1 MSMNY
6 VGSISILDRG
16 DGPAQAIIDKNKRS
30 VAQRLADETK
40 DELEKVMHRVEDIY
54 VSYEQST
61 QDMFLTHGAN
71 VEYIEDIKELEEILT
86 DELKKKK
93 YEQKVTVFIV
103 GFENMS
109 NQRLRLIQQVNE
121 FFMDATKPAE
131 DEPLFS
137 PSPDINI
144 EEIGHSIEE
153 TLDSAD
159 RLTDRLGE
167 LNSQMVDWLTNF
179 AINKASTKGK
189 KKMEKALDKAKDDL
203 SGLSEKLLKLQS
215 EMEVKEEKVQQ
226 LLKQL
231 EIKTSDTQKYRTA
244 AEAAKKSIQEF
255 EETTLRNKEA
265 MQKKDKEIR
274 ELNSKLSM
282 LELEV
287 GQSDYVSKMSSER
300 NQEKNGE
307 LKPEDL
313 KKKLAELQDLVDNSK
328 ASFFE
333 AQRDWQKLHDQQVTA
348 LSNAHKEEMA
358 ELKAGFEEELKKYKD
373 EITEA
378 ESRVYEA
385 EKAAILAASQADKLR
400 QNLVELQ
407 LRGTSAESKVV
418 TEPDSQED
426 DASQQ
431 GPSTTKTVRESRP
444 STKSSKQSAV
454 PPPKQKSP
462 VKPPTTINKSPGK
475 VKETAESSI
484 QDEGGDHSSAH
495 VETRQS
501 KRNKSSL
508 DPVPETDANVQFDN
522 KFELADESSWGSV
535 PKDQILGRFAQYRQL
550 SQQRISELE
559 EQLTLTLA
567 KTQRKVN
574 TLKSQ
579 FQEHKSKWE
588 AERNVLIEQVEQA
601 QKLQTEAEKEADDA
615 MTQLEEFINEQ
626 EKLEEEEE
634 GKRTVIT
641 RKISQPLPKVV
652 TPPPKQVSPPPQVVT
667 EGTEQELSNLMQQTD
682 DAKSQRQKSGSSSHI
697 SSADLEGDIAPWLL
711 SRGKSR
717 KTRLESAA
725 SSQSEEEVEEYKRR
739 SSLSKSSFHSKSE
752 KIVSELSKLTD
763 PNESD
768 EDRALESDSE
778 PFSRRMTQSRK
789 SLKSRRTSQGESR
802 MRSSRGSLQLEG
814 AESEIS
820 QFQDDGKI
828 SGGGKSQL
836 SNRDKSQMSARD
848 KSQLS
853 ARDPSQLS
861 TRDKSRVSERGKS
874 KMSSRDKSLLSE
886 AEGGVPSQQD
896 TSSQDEAEHDPI
908 SKAPSRRSSHSNIN
922 LKESR
927 QSTKHSLRKSHL
939 SDKSRVSDKQSRQ
952 STHFSFRPNVD
963 DGSEEDGEIEEEI
976 NQDSRVT
983 RNHSKVTSRKTT
995 MSARSEEEMMGLVG
1009 DEDYEDDFEENE
1021 DQGRRGPGFE
1031 FEDKMASRARSL
1043 PIGQHLLEDVDL
1055 SRNVDSAPD
1064 KMRRRGSVR
1073 EGRRNSEAEARITS
1087 GAMSAPPAVEPEE
1100 SPQPKKEEIRK
1111 LSGVRSPLGS
1121 PRPQDSG
1128 THPHKTHSHHKYAL
1142 PIQEIS
1148 EASSHE
1154 SGRSRHGSV
1163 HTPESGHKDAWLTP
1177 RVTPAQGRVILS
1189 TTPREGVMRDLPPSQ
1204 ESAVDN
1210 VKTMLEEENLSSM
1223 QQRTLESVRSALQ
1236 KISDDPVLT
1245 DVQLERTLTIISL
1258 ASQLTEESLQL
1269 GVLPD
1274 TMFEQFADI
1283 NSRAMSDLGISEDDF
1298 RVSETPNPP
1307 MELLRPLTRDSLNTR
1322 DEPSSMMTFLQ
1333 ELSYTSLHPL
1343 PPLHGY
1349 LGSSQSQRLHPHRSG
1364 LSTRGSQKGIRRD
1377 MTFATMATG
1386 GSSIRDTFTAS
1397 SKDSMRFILGGG
1409 KATDSMIARHGRAD
1423 TELDILMMDSEVSS
1437 RRGMCDAQTQTDPEF
1452 GTELTEDEL
1461 RMTSAQSRASLR
1473 YQFKN
1478 RLEESRNAAEE
1489 RRSKSP
1495 VISVPSQRSI
1505 DDQLI
1510 EDDDFPI
1517 PDDIKEEV
1525 EMEDRGTSP
1534 PPDLRRQSTA
1544 MSRKLVD
1551 HPVVGEYLKAYEGV
1565 LSFKENLSRIM
1576 QDREFLQASELL
1588 QELDSVTFD
1597 MNSKVQP
1604 QLESMTKNIY
1614 YTLEEI
1620 MSVLGSMLY
1629 IEREPLVSSLNGM
1642 LVSRDQTRNTLQN
1655 RERSADSGRGQTATR
1670 GSNQSFSTRVPQ
1682 SASSENLAFKE
1693 LQQNYEKLQQQL
1705 NEESRK
1711 HEEQMRHNTVVM
1723 MEMQD
1728 TINELQ
1734 RELTA
1739 LGKAS
1744 SRSRPPSEGV
1754 GQQQTP
1760 ESAIMFTR
1768 LDSERNAKIMKRA
1781 VNDERLDTNKY
1792 KDAVTTMDEYVSLPA
1807 KRLGHLVRKYV
1818 HHSRMKDIEE
1828 NVKKSKSLDENVFE
1842 ILDKM
1847 EALQNKR
1854 AKRWADK
1861 MDDMGSER
1869 MRLANLLM
1877 ETLDSIE
1884 QESGIF
1890 LIKPMYSY
1898 RGSPLDADYTQLLE
1912 EIKERYAGKLTRP
1925 TRPHHRTVS
1934 PSREMSSFAPAPTP
1948 ASNIRGIT
1956 RQLHQ
1961 NLDPPQQPLF
1971 RREIPRPLEGDETGL
1986 MGSSALNYNTAVQR
2000 QTWNMSTSL
2009 VRGDPSDPMNSMNT
2023 PRILELD
2030 INRMLIGQNTIS
2042 TKYGSPGLTDDRLI
2056 NASQNNLRS
2065 YVTVNRPTNTNRPR
2079 SFTGSKDVPTT
2090 TPVSRAV
2097 TNSAGNKRVRLSDSE
2112 MSTRRSMSNTPPL
2125 PPISGQDVTEQGP
2138 FKEPPRSPPGSSLR
2152 GSPTP
2157 QPHVREMISPLK

>member
-131 DEPLFS
+131 EEPLFS

-179 AINKASTKGK
+179 AINKASTKLKEKSKLAEEGK

-407 LRGTSAESKVV
+407 LRGTSAESKVI

-535 PKDQILGRFAQYRQL
+535 PKDQIPGRFAQYRQL

-682 DAKSQRQKSGSSSHI
+682 DAK
-697 SSADLEGDIAPWLL
+697 
-711 SRGKSR
+711 
-717 KTRLESAA
+717 
-725 SSQSEEEVEEYKRR
+725 
-739 SSLSKSSFHSKSE
+739 
-752 KIVSELSKLTD
+752 
-763 PNESD
+763 
-768 EDRALESDSE
+768 
-778 PFSRRMTQSRK
+778 
-789 SLKSRRTSQGESR
+789 
-802 MRSSRGSLQLEG
+802 
-814 AESEIS
+814 
-820 QFQDDGKI
+820 
-828 SGGGKSQL
+828 
-836 SNRDKSQMSARD
+836 
-848 KSQLS
+848 
-853 ARDPSQLS
+853 
-861 TRDKSRVSERGKS
+861 
-874 KMSSRDKSLLSE
+874 
-886 AEGGVPSQQD
+886 
-896 TSSQDEAEHDPI
+896 
-908 SKAPSRRSSHSNIN
+908 
-922 LKESR
+922 
-927 QSTKHSLRKSHL
+927 
-939 SDKSRVSDKQSRQ
+939 
-952 STHFSFRPNVD
+952 
-963 DGSEEDGEIEEEI
+963 
-976 NQDSRVT
+976 
-983 RNHSKVTSRKTT
+983 
-995 MSARSEEEMMGLVG
+995 
-1009 DEDYEDDFEENE
+1009 
-1021 DQGRRGPGFE
+1021 
-1031 FEDKMASRARSL
+1031 
-1043 PIGQHLLEDVDL
+1043 
-1055 SRNVDSAPD
+1055 
-1064 KMRRRGSVR
+1064 
-1073 EGRRNSEAEARITS
+1073 AEARITS

-1111 LSGVRSPLGS
+1111 LDRETSMSANYRITIDDESLPKKTKKVKV
-1121 PRPQDSG
+1121 DSG
-1128 THPHKTHSHHKYAL
+1128 
-1142 PIQEIS
+1142 
-1148 EASSHE
+1148 
-1154 SGRSRHGSV
+1154 
-1163 HTPESGHKDAWLTP
+1163 
-1177 RVTPAQGRVILS
+1177 
-1189 TTPREGVMRDLPPSQ
+1189 
-1204 ESAVDN
+1204 
-1210 VKTMLEEENLSSM
+1210 
-1223 QQRTLESVRSALQ
+1223 
-1236 KISDDPVLT
+1236 
-1245 DVQLERTLTIISL
+1245 
-1258 ASQLTEESLQL
+1258 
-1269 GVLPD
+1269 
-1274 TMFEQFADI
+1274 
-1283 NSRAMSDLGISEDDF
+1283 
-1298 RVSETPNPP
+1298 
-1307 MELLRPLTRDSLNTR
+1307 
-1322 DEPSSMMTFLQ
+1322 
-1333 ELSYTSLHPL
+1333 
-1343 PPLHGY
+1343 
-1349 LGSSQSQRLHPHRSG
+1349 
-1364 LSTRGSQKGIRRD
+1364 
-1377 MTFATMATG
+1377 
-1386 GSSIRDTFTAS
+1386 
-1397 SKDSMRFILGGG
+1397 
-1409 KATDSMIARHGRAD
+1409 
-1423 TELDILMMDSEVSS
+1423 
-1437 RRGMCDAQTQTDPEF
+1437 TQTDPEF

>member
-131 DEPLFS
+131 EEPLFS

-358 ELKAGFEEELKKYKD
+358 ELKAGFEEELKKYK
-373 EITEA
+373 
-378 ESRVYEA
+378 
-385 EKAAILAASQADKLR
+385 
-400 QNLVELQ
+400 
-407 LRGTSAESKVV
+407 GTSAESKVV

-431 GPSTTKTVRESRP
+431 ESRP

-535 PKDQILGRFAQYRQL
+535 PKDQIPGRFAQYRQL

-682 DAKSQRQKSGSSSHI
+682 DAK
-697 SSADLEGDIAPWLL
+697 
-711 SRGKSR
+711 
-717 KTRLESAA
+717 
-725 SSQSEEEVEEYKRR
+725 
-739 SSLSKSSFHSKSE
+739 
-752 KIVSELSKLTD
+752 
-763 PNESD
+763 
-768 EDRALESDSE
+768 
-778 PFSRRMTQSRK
+778 
-789 SLKSRRTSQGESR
+789 
-802 MRSSRGSLQLEG
+802 
-814 AESEIS
+814 
-820 QFQDDGKI
+820 
-828 SGGGKSQL
+828 
-836 SNRDKSQMSARD
+836 
-848 KSQLS
+848 
-853 ARDPSQLS
+853 
-861 TRDKSRVSERGKS
+861 
-874 KMSSRDKSLLSE
+874 
-886 AEGGVPSQQD
+886 
-896 TSSQDEAEHDPI
+896 
-908 SKAPSRRSSHSNIN
+908 
-922 LKESR
+922 
-927 QSTKHSLRKSHL
+927 
-939 SDKSRVSDKQSRQ
+939 
-952 STHFSFRPNVD
+952 
-963 DGSEEDGEIEEEI
+963 
-976 NQDSRVT
+976 
-983 RNHSKVTSRKTT
+983 
-995 MSARSEEEMMGLVG
+995 
-1009 DEDYEDDFEENE
+1009 
-1021 DQGRRGPGFE
+1021 
-1031 FEDKMASRARSL
+1031 
-1043 PIGQHLLEDVDL
+1043 
-1055 SRNVDSAPD
+1055 
-1064 KMRRRGSVR
+1064 
-1073 EGRRNSEAEARITS
+1073 AEARITS

-1128 THPHKTHSHHKYAL
+1128 THPHKTHSQHKYAL

-1409 KATDSMIARHGRAD
+1409 KATDSMIARHGGAD
-1423 TELDILMMDSEVSS
+1423 TELDILMMDSEVSL

-2090 TPVSRAV
+2090 TPVSQAV

>member
-131 DEPLFS
+131 EEPLFS

-358 ELKAGFEEELKKYKD
+358 ELKAGFEEELKKYK
-373 EITEA
+373 
-378 ESRVYEA
+378 
-385 EKAAILAASQADKLR
+385 
-400 QNLVELQ
+400 
-407 LRGTSAESKVV
+407 GTSAESKVV

-535 PKDQILGRFAQYRQL
+535 PKDQIPGRFAQYRQL

-682 DAKSQRQKSGSSSHI
+682 DAK
-697 SSADLEGDIAPWLL
+697 
-711 SRGKSR
+711 
-717 KTRLESAA
+717 
-725 SSQSEEEVEEYKRR
+725 
-739 SSLSKSSFHSKSE
+739 
-752 KIVSELSKLTD
+752 
-763 PNESD
+763 
-768 EDRALESDSE
+768 
-778 PFSRRMTQSRK
+778 
-789 SLKSRRTSQGESR
+789 
-802 MRSSRGSLQLEG
+802 
-814 AESEIS
+814 
-820 QFQDDGKI
+820 
-828 SGGGKSQL
+828 
-836 SNRDKSQMSARD
+836 
-848 KSQLS
+848 
-853 ARDPSQLS
+853 
-861 TRDKSRVSERGKS
+861 
-874 KMSSRDKSLLSE
+874 
-886 AEGGVPSQQD
+886 
-896 TSSQDEAEHDPI
+896 
-908 SKAPSRRSSHSNIN
+908 
-922 LKESR
+922 
-927 QSTKHSLRKSHL
+927 
-939 SDKSRVSDKQSRQ
+939 
-952 STHFSFRPNVD
+952 
-963 DGSEEDGEIEEEI
+963 
-976 NQDSRVT
+976 
-983 RNHSKVTSRKTT
+983 
-995 MSARSEEEMMGLVG
+995 
-1009 DEDYEDDFEENE
+1009 
-1021 DQGRRGPGFE
+1021 
-1031 FEDKMASRARSL
+1031 
-1043 PIGQHLLEDVDL
+1043 
-1055 SRNVDSAPD
+1055 
-1064 KMRRRGSVR
+1064 
-1073 EGRRNSEAEARITS
+1073 AEARITS

-1128 THPHKTHSHHKYAL
+1128 THPHKTHSQHKYAL

-1409 KATDSMIARHGRAD
+1409 KATDSMIARHGGAD
-1423 TELDILMMDSEVSS
+1423 TELDILMMDSEVSL

-2090 TPVSRAV
+2090 TPVSQAV

>member
-131 DEPLFS
+131 EEPLFS

-431 GPSTTKTVRESRP
+431 ESRP

-535 PKDQILGRFAQYRQL
+535 PKDQIPGRFAQYRQL

-682 DAKSQRQKSGSSSHI
+682 DAK
-697 SSADLEGDIAPWLL
+697 
-711 SRGKSR
+711 
-717 KTRLESAA
+717 
-725 SSQSEEEVEEYKRR
+725 
-739 SSLSKSSFHSKSE
+739 
-752 KIVSELSKLTD
+752 
-763 PNESD
+763 
-768 EDRALESDSE
+768 
-778 PFSRRMTQSRK
+778 
-789 SLKSRRTSQGESR
+789 
-802 MRSSRGSLQLEG
+802 
-814 AESEIS
+814 
-820 QFQDDGKI
+820 
-828 SGGGKSQL
+828 
-836 SNRDKSQMSARD
+836 
-848 KSQLS
+848 
-853 ARDPSQLS
+853 
-861 TRDKSRVSERGKS
+861 
-874 KMSSRDKSLLSE
+874 
-886 AEGGVPSQQD
+886 
-896 TSSQDEAEHDPI
+896 
-908 SKAPSRRSSHSNIN
+908 
-922 LKESR
+922 
-927 QSTKHSLRKSHL
+927 
-939 SDKSRVSDKQSRQ
+939 
-952 STHFSFRPNVD
+952 
-963 DGSEEDGEIEEEI
+963 
-976 NQDSRVT
+976 
-983 RNHSKVTSRKTT
+983 
-995 MSARSEEEMMGLVG
+995 
-1009 DEDYEDDFEENE
+1009 
-1021 DQGRRGPGFE
+1021 
-1031 FEDKMASRARSL
+1031 
-1043 PIGQHLLEDVDL
+1043 
-1055 SRNVDSAPD
+1055 
-1064 KMRRRGSVR
+1064 
-1073 EGRRNSEAEARITS
+1073 AEARITS

-1128 THPHKTHSHHKYAL
+1128 THPHKTHSQHKYAL

-1409 KATDSMIARHGRAD
+1409 KATDSMIARHGGAD
-1423 TELDILMMDSEVSS
+1423 TELDILMMDSEVSL

-2090 TPVSRAV
+2090 TPVSQAV

>member
-131 DEPLFS
+131 EEPLFS

-535 PKDQILGRFAQYRQL
+535 PKDQIPGRFAQYRQL

-682 DAKSQRQKSGSSSHI
+682 DAK
-697 SSADLEGDIAPWLL
+697 
-711 SRGKSR
+711 
-717 KTRLESAA
+717 
-725 SSQSEEEVEEYKRR
+725 
-739 SSLSKSSFHSKSE
+739 
-752 KIVSELSKLTD
+752 
-763 PNESD
+763 
-768 EDRALESDSE
+768 
-778 PFSRRMTQSRK
+778 
-789 SLKSRRTSQGESR
+789 
-802 MRSSRGSLQLEG
+802 
-814 AESEIS
+814 
-820 QFQDDGKI
+820 
-828 SGGGKSQL
+828 
-836 SNRDKSQMSARD
+836 
-848 KSQLS
+848 
-853 ARDPSQLS
+853 
-861 TRDKSRVSERGKS
+861 
-874 KMSSRDKSLLSE
+874 
-886 AEGGVPSQQD
+886 
-896 TSSQDEAEHDPI
+896 
-908 SKAPSRRSSHSNIN
+908 
-922 LKESR
+922 
-927 QSTKHSLRKSHL
+927 
-939 SDKSRVSDKQSRQ
+939 
-952 STHFSFRPNVD
+952 
-963 DGSEEDGEIEEEI
+963 
-976 NQDSRVT
+976 
-983 RNHSKVTSRKTT
+983 
-995 MSARSEEEMMGLVG
+995 
-1009 DEDYEDDFEENE
+1009 
-1021 DQGRRGPGFE
+1021 
-1031 FEDKMASRARSL
+1031 
-1043 PIGQHLLEDVDL
+1043 
-1055 SRNVDSAPD
+1055 
-1064 KMRRRGSVR
+1064 
-1073 EGRRNSEAEARITS
+1073 AEARITS

-1128 THPHKTHSHHKYAL
+1128 THPHKTHSQHKYAL

-1409 KATDSMIARHGRAD
+1409 KATDSMIARHGGAD
-1423 TELDILMMDSEVSS
+1423 TELDILMMDSEVSL

-1898 RGSPLDADYTQLLE
+1898 RGR

-2090 TPVSRAV
+2090 TPVSQAV

>member
-131 DEPLFS
+131 EEPLFS

-244 AEAAKKSIQEF
+244 AEAA
-255 EETTLRNKEA
+255 
-265 MQKKDKEIR
+265 
-274 ELNSKLSM
+274 
-282 LELEV
+282 
-287 GQSDYVSKMSSER
+287 
-300 NQEKNGE
+300 
-307 LKPEDL
+307 

-535 PKDQILGRFAQYRQL
+535 PKDQIPGRFAQYRQL

-682 DAKSQRQKSGSSSHI
+682 DAK
-697 SSADLEGDIAPWLL
+697 
-711 SRGKSR
+711 
-717 KTRLESAA
+717 
-725 SSQSEEEVEEYKRR
+725 
-739 SSLSKSSFHSKSE
+739 
-752 KIVSELSKLTD
+752 
-763 PNESD
+763 
-768 EDRALESDSE
+768 
-778 PFSRRMTQSRK
+778 
-789 SLKSRRTSQGESR
+789 
-802 MRSSRGSLQLEG
+802 
-814 AESEIS
+814 
-820 QFQDDGKI
+820 
-828 SGGGKSQL
+828 
-836 SNRDKSQMSARD
+836 
-848 KSQLS
+848 
-853 ARDPSQLS
+853 
-861 TRDKSRVSERGKS
+861 
-874 KMSSRDKSLLSE
+874 
-886 AEGGVPSQQD
+886 
-896 TSSQDEAEHDPI
+896 
-908 SKAPSRRSSHSNIN
+908 
-922 LKESR
+922 
-927 QSTKHSLRKSHL
+927 
-939 SDKSRVSDKQSRQ
+939 
-952 STHFSFRPNVD
+952 
-963 DGSEEDGEIEEEI
+963 
-976 NQDSRVT
+976 
-983 RNHSKVTSRKTT
+983 
-995 MSARSEEEMMGLVG
+995 
-1009 DEDYEDDFEENE
+1009 
-1021 DQGRRGPGFE
+1021 
-1031 FEDKMASRARSL
+1031 
-1043 PIGQHLLEDVDL
+1043 
-1055 SRNVDSAPD
+1055 
-1064 KMRRRGSVR
+1064 
-1073 EGRRNSEAEARITS
+1073 AEARITS

-1128 THPHKTHSHHKYAL
+1128 THPHKTHSQHKYAL

-1409 KATDSMIARHGRAD
+1409 KATDSMIARHGGAD
-1423 TELDILMMDSEVSS
+1423 TELDILMMDSEVSL

-2090 TPVSRAV
+2090 TPVSQAV

>member
-131 DEPLFS
+131 EEPLFS

-307 LKPEDL
+307 L

-535 PKDQILGRFAQYRQL
+535 PKDQIPGRFAQYRQL

-682 DAKSQRQKSGSSSHI
+682 DAK
-697 SSADLEGDIAPWLL
+697 
-711 SRGKSR
+711 
-717 KTRLESAA
+717 
-725 SSQSEEEVEEYKRR
+725 
-739 SSLSKSSFHSKSE
+739 
-752 KIVSELSKLTD
+752 
-763 PNESD
+763 
-768 EDRALESDSE
+768 
-778 PFSRRMTQSRK
+778 
-789 SLKSRRTSQGESR
+789 
-802 MRSSRGSLQLEG
+802 
-814 AESEIS
+814 
-820 QFQDDGKI
+820 
-828 SGGGKSQL
+828 
-836 SNRDKSQMSARD
+836 
-848 KSQLS
+848 
-853 ARDPSQLS
+853 
-861 TRDKSRVSERGKS
+861 
-874 KMSSRDKSLLSE
+874 
-886 AEGGVPSQQD
+886 
-896 TSSQDEAEHDPI
+896 
-908 SKAPSRRSSHSNIN
+908 
-922 LKESR
+922 
-927 QSTKHSLRKSHL
+927 
-939 SDKSRVSDKQSRQ
+939 
-952 STHFSFRPNVD
+952 
-963 DGSEEDGEIEEEI
+963 
-976 NQDSRVT
+976 
-983 RNHSKVTSRKTT
+983 
-995 MSARSEEEMMGLVG
+995 
-1009 DEDYEDDFEENE
+1009 
-1021 DQGRRGPGFE
+1021 
-1031 FEDKMASRARSL
+1031 
-1043 PIGQHLLEDVDL
+1043 
-1055 SRNVDSAPD
+1055 
-1064 KMRRRGSVR
+1064 
-1073 EGRRNSEAEARITS
+1073 AEARITS

-1128 THPHKTHSHHKYAL
+1128 THPHKTHSQHKYAL

-1409 KATDSMIARHGRAD
+1409 KATDSMIARHGGAD
-1423 TELDILMMDSEVSS
+1423 TELDILMMDSEVSL

-2090 TPVSRAV
+2090 TPVSQAV

>member
-40 DELEKVMHRVEDIY
+40 DELEKVMTRVEDIY

-71 VEYIEDIKELEEILT
+71 VEYIEDIKELEQILT

-121 FFMDATKPAE
+121 FFMDATKPPE
-131 DEPLFS
+131 DEPLYA

-159 RLTDRLGE
+159 RLADRLGE
-167 LNSQMVDWLTNF
+167 LNSQMVDWLSNY
-179 AINKASTKGK
+179 AINKASTKTISNLENLGK
-189 KKMEKALDKAKDDL
+189 KKLEKALDKAKDDL
-203 SGLSEKLLKLQS
+203 GGLSDKLLKLQG

-231 EIKTSDTQKYRTA
+231 EIKTSDTQKFRTA
-244 AEAAKKSIQEF
+244 AEAAKKTIQEF
-255 EETTLRNKEA
+255 EESALKNKEL
-265 MQKKDKEIR
+265 MKTKDAQIK
-274 ELNSKLSM
+274 ELNGKLSM

-287 GQSDYVSKMSSER
+287 GQTDYLSKMSSER
-300 NQEKNGE
+300 NNEKNGE
-307 LKPEDL
+307 LKPEDMQ
-313 KKKLAELQDLVDNSK
+313 KKLEELQNLVDNNKS
-328 ASFFE
+328 SFFE
-333 AQRDWQKLHDQQVTA
+333 AQRDWQKLHDQQVA
-348 LSNAHKEEMA
+348 AMSNVHKEEMA
-358 ELKAGFEEELKKYKD
+358 EMKAAFEEEIKKYKE
-373 EITEA
+373 EITQA
-378 ESRVYEA
+378 EHQVYEA
-385 EKAAILAASQADKLR
+385 EKAAILAADQADKLR

-407 LRGTSAESKVV
+407 LRRGTSAESKTI
-418 TEPDSQED
+418 TEAESHDD

-431 GPSTTKTVRESRP
+431 GPSTSKTVRESRP
-444 STKSSKQSAV
+444 STKSSKQSV

-462 VKPPTTINKSPGK
+462 VKPPPTSTTKSPGK

-508 DPVPETDANVQFDN
+508 DPVPENELNVQFDN
-522 KFELADESSWGSV
+522 KFELADDSSWASV
-535 PKDQILGRFAQYRQL
+535 PKDQVPGRFAQYRQL

-588 AERNVLIEQVEQA
+588 AERNILIEQVEQA
-601 QKLQTEAEKEADDA
+601 QKLQNEAEKEADDA

-634 GKRTVIT
+634 GKRTDIT
-641 RKISQPLPKVV
+641 HKISRPIPKVI

-667 EGTEQELSNLMQQTD
+667 EGTDQELSNLMQQTD
-682 DAKSQRQKSGSSSHI
+682 DAK
-697 SSADLEGDIAPWLL
+697 
-711 SRGKSR
+711 
-717 KTRLESAA
+717 
-725 SSQSEEEVEEYKRR
+725 
-739 SSLSKSSFHSKSE
+739 
-752 KIVSELSKLTD
+752 
-763 PNESD
+763 
-768 EDRALESDSE
+768 
-778 PFSRRMTQSRK
+778 
-789 SLKSRRTSQGESR
+789 
-802 MRSSRGSLQLEG
+802 
-814 AESEIS
+814 
-820 QFQDDGKI
+820 
-828 SGGGKSQL
+828 
-836 SNRDKSQMSARD
+836 
-848 KSQLS
+848 
-853 ARDPSQLS
+853 
-861 TRDKSRVSERGKS
+861 
-874 KMSSRDKSLLSE
+874 
-886 AEGGVPSQQD
+886 
-896 TSSQDEAEHDPI
+896 
-908 SKAPSRRSSHSNIN
+908 
-922 LKESR
+922 
-927 QSTKHSLRKSHL
+927 
-939 SDKSRVSDKQSRQ
+939 
-952 STHFSFRPNVD
+952 
-963 DGSEEDGEIEEEI
+963 
-976 NQDSRVT
+976 
-983 RNHSKVTSRKTT
+983 
-995 MSARSEEEMMGLVG
+995 
-1009 DEDYEDDFEENE
+1009 
-1021 DQGRRGPGFE
+1021 
-1031 FEDKMASRARSL
+1031 
-1043 PIGQHLLEDVDL
+1043 
-1055 SRNVDSAPD
+1055 
-1064 KMRRRGSVR
+1064 
-1073 EGRRNSEAEARITS
+1073 AEARITS

-1100 SPQPKKEEIRK
+1100 SPQPRVEEVRK
-1111 LSGVRSPLGS
+1111 L
-1121 PRPQDSG
+1121 D
-1128 THPHKTHSHHKYAL
+1128 
-1142 PIQEIS
+1142 
-1148 EASSHE
+1148 
-1154 SGRSRHGSV
+1154 
-1163 HTPESGHKDAWLTP
+1163 
-1177 RVTPAQGRVILS
+1177 
-1189 TTPREGVMRDLPPSQ
+1189 RETSM
-1204 ESAVDN
+1204 SAN
-1210 VKTMLEEENLSSM
+1210 YRITIEEE
-1223 QQRTLESVRSALQ
+1223 
-1236 KISDDPVLT
+1236 
-1245 DVQLERTLTIISL
+1245 
-1258 ASQLTEESLQL
+1258 
-1269 GVLPD
+1269 
-1274 TMFEQFADI
+1274 
-1283 NSRAMSDLGISEDDF
+1283 
-1298 RVSETPNPP
+1298 
-1307 MELLRPLTRDSLNTR
+1307 
-1322 DEPSSMMTFLQ
+1322 
-1333 ELSYTSLHPL
+1333 
-1343 PPLHGY
+1343 
-1349 LGSSQSQRLHPHRSG
+1349 
-1364 LSTRGSQKGIRRD
+1364 
-1377 MTFATMATG
+1377 
-1386 GSSIRDTFTAS
+1386 
-1397 SKDSMRFILGGG
+1397 
-1409 KATDSMIARHGRAD
+1409 
-1423 TELDILMMDSEVSS
+1423 
-1437 RRGMCDAQTQTDPEF
+1437 TQTDPEF
-1452 GTELTEDEL
+1452 AAELTEDEL
-1461 RMTSAQSRASLR
+1461 RMNSAQSRASLR
-1473 YQFKN
+1473 HQFKN
-1478 RLEESRNAAEE
+1478 RLEESRHAAEE

-1495 VISVPSQRSI
+1495 VISVPSQRSL

-1517 PDDIKEEV
+1517 PDEIKEEV

-1534 PPDLRRQSTA
+1534 PPDVRRQSTA
-1544 MSRKLVD
+1544 MSRKLGE
-1551 HPVVGEYLKAYEGV
+1551 HPVVGEYLRAYEGV
-1565 LSFKENLSRIM
+1565 VSFKENLSKIM

-1604 QLESMTKNIY
+1604 QLENMTKNIY

-1620 MSVLGSMLY
+1620 MSVLSSMLY
-1629 IEREPLVSSLNGM
+1629 IEREPLVSSLNGI
-1642 LVSRDQTRNTLQN
+1642 LISRDQTRNTLQN
-1655 RERSADSGRGQTATR
+1655 RERSADSGRGLTATR
-1670 GSNQSFSTRVPQ
+1670 GSNQSYSTRIPH
-1682 SASSENLAFKE
+1682 SASSDKEAFKE
-1693 LQQNYEKLQQQL
+1693 LQQNYEKLQHQL

-1739 LGKAS
+1739 LGKAAGQD
-1744 SRSRPPSEGV
+1744 RPSSEGA
-1754 GQQQTP
+1754 GQQAAP

-1818 HHSRMKDIEE
+1818 HHSRMKEIEE

-1854 AKRWADK
+1854 AKRWADR

-1898 RGSPLDADYTQLLE
+1898 RGSPLDPDYTKLLE

-1925 TRPHHRTVS
+1925 TRPHRVVS

-1956 RQLHQ
+1956 RQFHQ
-1961 NLDPPQQPLF
+1961 NLDPPQQLIF
-1971 RREIPRPLEGDETGL
+1971 RKEIPRPLEGDETGL
-1986 MGSSALNYNTAVQR
+1986 MGSSALTYNTAVQR
-2000 QTWNMSTSL
+2000 QTWNMSTSH
-2009 VRGDPSDPMNSMNT
+2009 VKGDPSDPLNSMNT

-2042 TKYGSPGLTDDRLI
+2042 SKYGSPGLTDDRLI

-2079 SFTGSKDVPTT
+2079 SFTGSKEVPTT
-2090 TPVSRAV
+2090 TPVSRAI
-2097 TNSAGNKRVRLSDSE
+2097 TNSAGNKRVRLSESE
-2112 MSTRRSMSNTPPL
+2112 MSTRRSIPSTPPL
-2125 PPISGQDVTEQGP
+2125 PPISGQDATDQGQ
-2138 FKEPPRSPPGSSLR
+2138 FREPPRSPPGSSLR

-2157 QPHVREMISPLK
+2157 QPNVMEVISPLK

>member
-6 VGSISILDRG
+6 IGSISILDRG

-131 DEPLFS
+131 EEPLFS

-179 AINKASTKGK
+179 AINKASTKLKEGK

-244 AEAAKKSIQEF
+244 AEAAKK
-255 EETTLRNKEA
+255 
-265 MQKKDKEIR
+265 
-274 ELNSKLSM
+274 
-282 LELEV
+282 
-287 GQSDYVSKMSSER
+287 
-300 NQEKNGE
+300 
-307 LKPEDL
+307 
-313 KKKLAELQDLVDNSK
+313 KLAELQDLVDNSK

-358 ELKAGFEEELKKYKD
+358 ELKAGFEEELKKYK
-373 EITEA
+373 
-378 ESRVYEA
+378 
-385 EKAAILAASQADKLR
+385 
-400 QNLVELQ
+400 
-407 LRGTSAESKVV
+407 GTSAESKVI

-431 GPSTTKTVRESRP
+431 ESRP

-535 PKDQILGRFAQYRQL
+535 PKDQIPGRFAQYRQL

-682 DAKSQRQKSGSSSHI
+682 DAK
-697 SSADLEGDIAPWLL
+697 
-711 SRGKSR
+711 
-717 KTRLESAA
+717 
-725 SSQSEEEVEEYKRR
+725 
-739 SSLSKSSFHSKSE
+739 
-752 KIVSELSKLTD
+752 
-763 PNESD
+763 
-768 EDRALESDSE
+768 
-778 PFSRRMTQSRK
+778 
-789 SLKSRRTSQGESR
+789 
-802 MRSSRGSLQLEG
+802 
-814 AESEIS
+814 
-820 QFQDDGKI
+820 
-828 SGGGKSQL
+828 
-836 SNRDKSQMSARD
+836 
-848 KSQLS
+848 
-853 ARDPSQLS
+853 
-861 TRDKSRVSERGKS
+861 
-874 KMSSRDKSLLSE
+874 
-886 AEGGVPSQQD
+886 
-896 TSSQDEAEHDPI
+896 
-908 SKAPSRRSSHSNIN
+908 
-922 LKESR
+922 
-927 QSTKHSLRKSHL
+927 
-939 SDKSRVSDKQSRQ
+939 
-952 STHFSFRPNVD
+952 
-963 DGSEEDGEIEEEI
+963 
-976 NQDSRVT
+976 
-983 RNHSKVTSRKTT
+983 
-995 MSARSEEEMMGLVG
+995 
-1009 DEDYEDDFEENE
+1009 
-1021 DQGRRGPGFE
+1021 
-1031 FEDKMASRARSL
+1031 
-1043 PIGQHLLEDVDL
+1043 
-1055 SRNVDSAPD
+1055 
-1064 KMRRRGSVR
+1064 
-1073 EGRRNSEAEARITS
+1073 AEARITS

-1111 LSGVRSPLGS
+1111 
-1121 PRPQDSG
+1121 
-1128 THPHKTHSHHKYAL
+1128 
-1142 PIQEIS
+1142 
-1148 EASSHE
+1148 
-1154 SGRSRHGSV
+1154 
-1163 HTPESGHKDAWLTP
+1163 
-1177 RVTPAQGRVILS
+1177 
-1189 TTPREGVMRDLPPSQ
+1189 
-1204 ESAVDN
+1204 
-1210 VKTMLEEENLSSM
+1210 
-1223 QQRTLESVRSALQ
+1223 
-1236 KISDDPVLT
+1236 
-1245 DVQLERTLTIISL
+1245 
-1258 ASQLTEESLQL
+1258 
-1269 GVLPD
+1269 
-1274 TMFEQFADI
+1274 
-1283 NSRAMSDLGISEDDF
+1283 
-1298 RVSETPNPP
+1298 
-1307 MELLRPLTRDSLNTR
+1307 
-1322 DEPSSMMTFLQ
+1322 
-1333 ELSYTSLHPL
+1333 
-1343 PPLHGY
+1343 
-1349 LGSSQSQRLHPHRSG
+1349 
-1364 LSTRGSQKGIRRD
+1364 
-1377 MTFATMATG
+1377 
-1386 GSSIRDTFTAS
+1386 
-1397 SKDSMRFILGGG
+1397 
-1409 KATDSMIARHGRAD
+1409 
-1423 TELDILMMDSEVSS
+1423 
-1437 RRGMCDAQTQTDPEF
+1437 TQTDPEF

-1898 RGSPLDADYTQLLE
+1898 RGR

>member
-179 AINKASTKGK
+179 AINKASTKTISNLENMGK

-682 DAKSQRQKSGSSSHI
+682 DAK
-697 SSADLEGDIAPWLL
+697 
-711 SRGKSR
+711 
-717 KTRLESAA
+717 
-725 SSQSEEEVEEYKRR
+725 
-739 SSLSKSSFHSKSE
+739 
-752 KIVSELSKLTD
+752 
-763 PNESD
+763 
-768 EDRALESDSE
+768 
-778 PFSRRMTQSRK
+778 
-789 SLKSRRTSQGESR
+789 
-802 MRSSRGSLQLEG
+802 
-814 AESEIS
+814 
-820 QFQDDGKI
+820 
-828 SGGGKSQL
+828 
-836 SNRDKSQMSARD
+836 
-848 KSQLS
+848 
-853 ARDPSQLS
+853 
-861 TRDKSRVSERGKS
+861 
-874 KMSSRDKSLLSE
+874 
-886 AEGGVPSQQD
+886 
-896 TSSQDEAEHDPI
+896 
-908 SKAPSRRSSHSNIN
+908 
-922 LKESR
+922 
-927 QSTKHSLRKSHL
+927 
-939 SDKSRVSDKQSRQ
+939 
-952 STHFSFRPNVD
+952 
-963 DGSEEDGEIEEEI
+963 
-976 NQDSRVT
+976 
-983 RNHSKVTSRKTT
+983 
-995 MSARSEEEMMGLVG
+995 
-1009 DEDYEDDFEENE
+1009 
-1021 DQGRRGPGFE
+1021 
-1031 FEDKMASRARSL
+1031 
-1043 PIGQHLLEDVDL
+1043 
-1055 SRNVDSAPD
+1055 
-1064 KMRRRGSVR
+1064 
-1073 EGRRNSEAEARITS
+1073 AEARITS

>member
-131 DEPLFS
+131 EEPLFS

-535 PKDQILGRFAQYRQL
+535 PKDQIPGRFAQYRQL

-682 DAKSQRQKSGSSSHI
+682 DAK
-697 SSADLEGDIAPWLL
+697 
-711 SRGKSR
+711 
-717 KTRLESAA
+717 
-725 SSQSEEEVEEYKRR
+725 
-739 SSLSKSSFHSKSE
+739 
-752 KIVSELSKLTD
+752 
-763 PNESD
+763 
-768 EDRALESDSE
+768 
-778 PFSRRMTQSRK
+778 
-789 SLKSRRTSQGESR
+789 
-802 MRSSRGSLQLEG
+802 
-814 AESEIS
+814 
-820 QFQDDGKI
+820 
-828 SGGGKSQL
+828 
-836 SNRDKSQMSARD
+836 
-848 KSQLS
+848 
-853 ARDPSQLS
+853 
-861 TRDKSRVSERGKS
+861 
-874 KMSSRDKSLLSE
+874 
-886 AEGGVPSQQD
+886 
-896 TSSQDEAEHDPI
+896 
-908 SKAPSRRSSHSNIN
+908 
-922 LKESR
+922 
-927 QSTKHSLRKSHL
+927 
-939 SDKSRVSDKQSRQ
+939 
-952 STHFSFRPNVD
+952 
-963 DGSEEDGEIEEEI
+963 
-976 NQDSRVT
+976 
-983 RNHSKVTSRKTT
+983 
-995 MSARSEEEMMGLVG
+995 
-1009 DEDYEDDFEENE
+1009 
-1021 DQGRRGPGFE
+1021 
-1031 FEDKMASRARSL
+1031 
-1043 PIGQHLLEDVDL
+1043 
-1055 SRNVDSAPD
+1055 
-1064 KMRRRGSVR
+1064 
-1073 EGRRNSEAEARITS
+1073 AEARITS

-1128 THPHKTHSHHKYAL
+1128 THPHKTHSQHKYAL

-1409 KATDSMIARHGRAD
+1409 KATDSMIARHGGAD
-1423 TELDILMMDSEVSS
+1423 TELDILMMDSEVSL

-2090 TPVSRAV
+2090 TPVSQAV

>member
-131 DEPLFS
+131 EEPLFS

-179 AINKASTKGK
+179 AINKASTKLKEKSKLAEEGK

-407 LRGTSAESKVV
+407 LRGTSAESKVI

-535 PKDQILGRFAQYRQL
+535 PKDQIPGRFAQYRQL

-682 DAKSQRQKSGSSSHI
+682 DAK
-697 SSADLEGDIAPWLL
+697 
-711 SRGKSR
+711 
-717 KTRLESAA
+717 
-725 SSQSEEEVEEYKRR
+725 
-739 SSLSKSSFHSKSE
+739 
-752 KIVSELSKLTD
+752 
-763 PNESD
+763 
-768 EDRALESDSE
+768 
-778 PFSRRMTQSRK
+778 
-789 SLKSRRTSQGESR
+789 
-802 MRSSRGSLQLEG
+802 
-814 AESEIS
+814 
-820 QFQDDGKI
+820 
-828 SGGGKSQL
+828 
-836 SNRDKSQMSARD
+836 
-848 KSQLS
+848 
-853 ARDPSQLS
+853 
-861 TRDKSRVSERGKS
+861 
-874 KMSSRDKSLLSE
+874 
-886 AEGGVPSQQD
+886 
-896 TSSQDEAEHDPI
+896 
-908 SKAPSRRSSHSNIN
+908 
-922 LKESR
+922 
-927 QSTKHSLRKSHL
+927 
-939 SDKSRVSDKQSRQ
+939 
-952 STHFSFRPNVD
+952 
-963 DGSEEDGEIEEEI
+963 
-976 NQDSRVT
+976 
-983 RNHSKVTSRKTT
+983 
-995 MSARSEEEMMGLVG
+995 
-1009 DEDYEDDFEENE
+1009 
-1021 DQGRRGPGFE
+1021 
-1031 FEDKMASRARSL
+1031 
-1043 PIGQHLLEDVDL
+1043 
-1055 SRNVDSAPD
+1055 
-1064 KMRRRGSVR
+1064 
-1073 EGRRNSEAEARITS
+1073 AEARITS

-1111 LSGVRSPLGS
+1111 
-1121 PRPQDSG
+1121 
-1128 THPHKTHSHHKYAL
+1128 
-1142 PIQEIS
+1142 
-1148 EASSHE
+1148 
-1154 SGRSRHGSV
+1154 
-1163 HTPESGHKDAWLTP
+1163 
-1177 RVTPAQGRVILS
+1177 
-1189 TTPREGVMRDLPPSQ
+1189 
-1204 ESAVDN
+1204 
-1210 VKTMLEEENLSSM
+1210 
-1223 QQRTLESVRSALQ
+1223 
-1236 KISDDPVLT
+1236 
-1245 DVQLERTLTIISL
+1245 
-1258 ASQLTEESLQL
+1258 
-1269 GVLPD
+1269 
-1274 TMFEQFADI
+1274 
-1283 NSRAMSDLGISEDDF
+1283 
-1298 RVSETPNPP
+1298 
-1307 MELLRPLTRDSLNTR
+1307 
-1322 DEPSSMMTFLQ
+1322 
-1333 ELSYTSLHPL
+1333 
-1343 PPLHGY
+1343 
-1349 LGSSQSQRLHPHRSG
+1349 
-1364 LSTRGSQKGIRRD
+1364 
-1377 MTFATMATG
+1377 
-1386 GSSIRDTFTAS
+1386 
-1397 SKDSMRFILGGG
+1397 
-1409 KATDSMIARHGRAD
+1409 
-1423 TELDILMMDSEVSS
+1423 
-1437 RRGMCDAQTQTDPEF
+1437 TQTDPEF

>member
-131 DEPLFS
+131 EEPLFS

-179 AINKASTKGK
+179 AINKASTKLKEKSKLAEEGK

-407 LRGTSAESKVV
+407 LRGTSAESKVI

-535 PKDQILGRFAQYRQL
+535 PKDQIPGRFAQYRQL

-682 DAKSQRQKSGSSSHI
+682 DAK
-697 SSADLEGDIAPWLL
+697 
-711 SRGKSR
+711 
-717 KTRLESAA
+717 
-725 SSQSEEEVEEYKRR
+725 
-739 SSLSKSSFHSKSE
+739 
-752 KIVSELSKLTD
+752 
-763 PNESD
+763 
-768 EDRALESDSE
+768 
-778 PFSRRMTQSRK
+778 
-789 SLKSRRTSQGESR
+789 
-802 MRSSRGSLQLEG
+802 
-814 AESEIS
+814 
-820 QFQDDGKI
+820 
-828 SGGGKSQL
+828 
-836 SNRDKSQMSARD
+836 
-848 KSQLS
+848 
-853 ARDPSQLS
+853 
-861 TRDKSRVSERGKS
+861 
-874 KMSSRDKSLLSE
+874 
-886 AEGGVPSQQD
+886 
-896 TSSQDEAEHDPI
+896 
-908 SKAPSRRSSHSNIN
+908 
-922 LKESR
+922 
-927 QSTKHSLRKSHL
+927 
-939 SDKSRVSDKQSRQ
+939 
-952 STHFSFRPNVD
+952 
-963 DGSEEDGEIEEEI
+963 
-976 NQDSRVT
+976 
-983 RNHSKVTSRKTT
+983 
-995 MSARSEEEMMGLVG
+995 
-1009 DEDYEDDFEENE
+1009 
-1021 DQGRRGPGFE
+1021 
-1031 FEDKMASRARSL
+1031 
-1043 PIGQHLLEDVDL
+1043 
-1055 SRNVDSAPD
+1055 
-1064 KMRRRGSVR
+1064 
-1073 EGRRNSEAEARITS
+1073 AEARITS

-1128 THPHKTHSHHKYAL
+1128 THPHKTHSQHKYAL

-1409 KATDSMIARHGRAD
+1409 KATDSMIARHGGAD

>member
-131 DEPLFS
+131 EEPLFS

-535 PKDQILGRFAQYRQL
+535 PKDQIPGRFAQYRQL

-682 DAKSQRQKSGSSSHI
+682 DAK
-697 SSADLEGDIAPWLL
+697 
-711 SRGKSR
+711 
-717 KTRLESAA
+717 
-725 SSQSEEEVEEYKRR
+725 
-739 SSLSKSSFHSKSE
+739 
-752 KIVSELSKLTD
+752 
-763 PNESD
+763 
-768 EDRALESDSE
+768 
-778 PFSRRMTQSRK
+778 
-789 SLKSRRTSQGESR
+789 
-802 MRSSRGSLQLEG
+802 
-814 AESEIS
+814 
-820 QFQDDGKI
+820 
-828 SGGGKSQL
+828 
-836 SNRDKSQMSARD
+836 
-848 KSQLS
+848 
-853 ARDPSQLS
+853 
-861 TRDKSRVSERGKS
+861 
-874 KMSSRDKSLLSE
+874 
-886 AEGGVPSQQD
+886 
-896 TSSQDEAEHDPI
+896 
-908 SKAPSRRSSHSNIN
+908 
-922 LKESR
+922 
-927 QSTKHSLRKSHL
+927 
-939 SDKSRVSDKQSRQ
+939 
-952 STHFSFRPNVD
+952 
-963 DGSEEDGEIEEEI
+963 
-976 NQDSRVT
+976 
-983 RNHSKVTSRKTT
+983 
-995 MSARSEEEMMGLVG
+995 
-1009 DEDYEDDFEENE
+1009 
-1021 DQGRRGPGFE
+1021 
-1031 FEDKMASRARSL
+1031 
-1043 PIGQHLLEDVDL
+1043 
-1055 SRNVDSAPD
+1055 
-1064 KMRRRGSVR
+1064 
-1073 EGRRNSEAEARITS
+1073 AEARITS

-1128 THPHKTHSHHKYAL
+1128 THPHKTHSQHKYAL

-1409 KATDSMIARHGRAD
+1409 KATDSMIARHGGAD
-1423 TELDILMMDSEVSS
+1423 TELDILMMDSEVSL

-1517 PDDIKEEV
+1517 PDDIKEV

-2090 TPVSRAV
+2090 TPVSQAV

>member
-1 MSMNY
+1 MNY
-6 VGSISILDRG
+6 IGSISILDRG

-121 FFMDATKPAE
+121 FFMDATKPPE
-131 DEPLFS
+131 EEPLFS

-244 AEAAKKSIQEF
+244 AEAAKK
-255 EETTLRNKEA
+255 
-265 MQKKDKEIR
+265 
-274 ELNSKLSM
+274 
-282 LELEV
+282 
-287 GQSDYVSKMSSER
+287 
-300 NQEKNGE
+300 
-307 LKPEDL
+307 
-313 KKKLAELQDLVDNSK
+313 KLAELQDLVDNSK

-333 AQRDWQKLHDQQVTA
+333 AQRDWQKLHDQQVAA

-358 ELKAGFEEELKKYKD
+358 ELKAGFEEELKKYK
-373 EITEA
+373 
-378 ESRVYEA
+378 
-385 EKAAILAASQADKLR
+385 
-400 QNLVELQ
+400 
-407 LRGTSAESKVV
+407 GTSAESKVV
-418 TEPDSQED
+418 AEPEGQED

-431 GPSTTKTVRESRP
+431 ESRP

-462 VKPPTTINKSPGK
+462 VKPSTTINKSPAK
-475 VKETAESSI
+475 VKETAESLI

-508 DPVPETDANVQFDN
+508 DPVPETDTNVQFDN

-535 PKDQILGRFAQYRQL
+535 PKDQIPGRFAQYRQL

-588 AERNVLIEQVEQA
+588 AERNILIEQVEQA

-652 TPPPKQVSPPPQVVT
+652 TPPPKQVSPPPQVIT

-682 DAKSQRQKSGSSSHI
+682 DAK
-697 SSADLEGDIAPWLL
+697 
-711 SRGKSR
+711 
-717 KTRLESAA
+717 
-725 SSQSEEEVEEYKRR
+725 
-739 SSLSKSSFHSKSE
+739 
-752 KIVSELSKLTD
+752 
-763 PNESD
+763 
-768 EDRALESDSE
+768 
-778 PFSRRMTQSRK
+778 
-789 SLKSRRTSQGESR
+789 
-802 MRSSRGSLQLEG
+802 
-814 AESEIS
+814 
-820 QFQDDGKI
+820 
-828 SGGGKSQL
+828 
-836 SNRDKSQMSARD
+836 
-848 KSQLS
+848 
-853 ARDPSQLS
+853 
-861 TRDKSRVSERGKS
+861 
-874 KMSSRDKSLLSE
+874 
-886 AEGGVPSQQD
+886 
-896 TSSQDEAEHDPI
+896 
-908 SKAPSRRSSHSNIN
+908 
-922 LKESR
+922 
-927 QSTKHSLRKSHL
+927 
-939 SDKSRVSDKQSRQ
+939 
-952 STHFSFRPNVD
+952 
-963 DGSEEDGEIEEEI
+963 
-976 NQDSRVT
+976 
-983 RNHSKVTSRKTT
+983 
-995 MSARSEEEMMGLVG
+995 
-1009 DEDYEDDFEENE
+1009 
-1021 DQGRRGPGFE
+1021 
-1031 FEDKMASRARSL
+1031 
-1043 PIGQHLLEDVDL
+1043 
-1055 SRNVDSAPD
+1055 
-1064 KMRRRGSVR
+1064 
-1073 EGRRNSEAEARITS
+1073 AEARITS

-1111 LSGVRSPLGS
+1111 
-1121 PRPQDSG
+1121 
-1128 THPHKTHSHHKYAL
+1128 
-1142 PIQEIS
+1142 
-1148 EASSHE
+1148 
-1154 SGRSRHGSV
+1154 
-1163 HTPESGHKDAWLTP
+1163 
-1177 RVTPAQGRVILS
+1177 
-1189 TTPREGVMRDLPPSQ
+1189 
-1204 ESAVDN
+1204 
-1210 VKTMLEEENLSSM
+1210 
-1223 QQRTLESVRSALQ
+1223 
-1236 KISDDPVLT
+1236 
-1245 DVQLERTLTIISL
+1245 
-1258 ASQLTEESLQL
+1258 
-1269 GVLPD
+1269 
-1274 TMFEQFADI
+1274 
-1283 NSRAMSDLGISEDDF
+1283 
-1298 RVSETPNPP
+1298 
-1307 MELLRPLTRDSLNTR
+1307 
-1322 DEPSSMMTFLQ
+1322 
-1333 ELSYTSLHPL
+1333 
-1343 PPLHGY
+1343 
-1349 LGSSQSQRLHPHRSG
+1349 
-1364 LSTRGSQKGIRRD
+1364 
-1377 MTFATMATG
+1377 
-1386 GSSIRDTFTAS
+1386 
-1397 SKDSMRFILGGG
+1397 
-1409 KATDSMIARHGRAD
+1409 
-1423 TELDILMMDSEVSS
+1423 
-1437 RRGMCDAQTQTDPEF
+1437 TQTDPEF

-1473 YQFKN
+1473 HQFKN

-1818 HHSRMKDIEE
+1818 HHSRMKEIEE

-1898 RGSPLDADYTQLLE
+1898 RGR

-1934 PSREMSSFAPAPTP
+1934 PPREMSSFAPAPTP

-2079 SFTGSKDVPTT
+2079 SFTGSKEMPTT

-2112 MSTRRSMSNTPPL
+2112 MSTRRSLSNTPPL
-2125 PPISGQDVTEQGP
+2125 PPISGQDVMEQGP

>member
-40 DELEKVMHRVEDIY
+40 DELEKVMTRVEDIY

-71 VEYIEDIKELEEILT
+71 VEYIEDIKELEQILT

-121 FFMDATKPAE
+121 FFMDATKPPE
-131 DEPLFS
+131 DEPLYA

-159 RLTDRLGE
+159 RLADRLGE
-167 LNSQMVDWLTNF
+167 LNSQMVDWLSNY
-179 AINKASTKGK
+179 AINKASTKTISNLENLLKEKSKLAEEGK
-189 KKMEKALDKAKDDL
+189 KKLEKALDKAKDDL
-203 SGLSEKLLKLQS
+203 GGLSDKLLKLQG

-231 EIKTSDTQKYRTA
+231 EIKTSDTQKFRTA
-244 AEAAKKSIQEF
+244 AEAAKKTIQEF
-255 EETTLRNKEA
+255 EESALKNKEL
-265 MQKKDKEIR
+265 MKTKDAQIK
-274 ELNSKLSM
+274 ELNGKLSM

-287 GQSDYVSKMSSER
+287 GQTDYLSKMSSER
-300 NQEKNGE
+300 NNEKNGE
-307 LKPEDL
+307 LKPEDMQ
-313 KKKLAELQDLVDNSK
+313 KKLEELQNLVDNNKS
-328 ASFFE
+328 SFFE
-333 AQRDWQKLHDQQVTA
+333 AQRDWQKLHDQQVA
-348 LSNAHKEEMA
+348 AMSNVHKEEMA
-358 ELKAGFEEELKKYKD
+358 EMKAAFEEEIKKYK
-373 EITEA
+373 
-378 ESRVYEA
+378 
-385 EKAAILAASQADKLR
+385 
-400 QNLVELQ
+400 
-407 LRGTSAESKVV
+407 GTSAESKTI
-418 TEPDSQED
+418 TEAESHDD

-431 GPSTTKTVRESRP
+431 ESRP
-444 STKSSKQSAV
+444 STKSSKQSV

-462 VKPPTTINKSPGK
+462 VKPQPTTTNKSPGK

-501 KRNKSSL
+501 RRNKSSL
-508 DPVPETDANVQFDN
+508 DPVPENELNVQFDN
-522 KFELADESSWGSV
+522 KFELADDSSWASV
-535 PKDQILGRFAQYRQL
+535 PKDQVPGRFAQYRQL

-588 AERNVLIEQVEQA
+588 AERNILIEQVEQA
-601 QKLQTEAEKEADDA
+601 QKLQNEAEKEADDA

-634 GKRTVIT
+634 GKRTDIT
-641 RKISQPLPKVV
+641 HKISRPIPKVI
-652 TPPPKQVSPPPQVVT
+652 TPPPKQVSPPPQVIT
-667 EGTEQELSNLMQQTD
+667 EGTDQELSNLMQQTD
-682 DAKSQRQKSGSSSHI
+682 DAK
-697 SSADLEGDIAPWLL
+697 
-711 SRGKSR
+711 
-717 KTRLESAA
+717 
-725 SSQSEEEVEEYKRR
+725 
-739 SSLSKSSFHSKSE
+739 
-752 KIVSELSKLTD
+752 
-763 PNESD
+763 
-768 EDRALESDSE
+768 
-778 PFSRRMTQSRK
+778 
-789 SLKSRRTSQGESR
+789 
-802 MRSSRGSLQLEG
+802 
-814 AESEIS
+814 
-820 QFQDDGKI
+820 
-828 SGGGKSQL
+828 
-836 SNRDKSQMSARD
+836 
-848 KSQLS
+848 
-853 ARDPSQLS
+853 
-861 TRDKSRVSERGKS
+861 
-874 KMSSRDKSLLSE
+874 
-886 AEGGVPSQQD
+886 
-896 TSSQDEAEHDPI
+896 
-908 SKAPSRRSSHSNIN
+908 
-922 LKESR
+922 
-927 QSTKHSLRKSHL
+927 
-939 SDKSRVSDKQSRQ
+939 
-952 STHFSFRPNVD
+952 
-963 DGSEEDGEIEEEI
+963 
-976 NQDSRVT
+976 
-983 RNHSKVTSRKTT
+983 
-995 MSARSEEEMMGLVG
+995 
-1009 DEDYEDDFEENE
+1009 
-1021 DQGRRGPGFE
+1021 
-1031 FEDKMASRARSL
+1031 
-1043 PIGQHLLEDVDL
+1043 
-1055 SRNVDSAPD
+1055 
-1064 KMRRRGSVR
+1064 
-1073 EGRRNSEAEARITS
+1073 AEARITS

-1100 SPQPKKEEIRK
+1100 SPQPRVEEVRK
-1111 LSGVRSPLGS
+1111 NSGQNRTPLGS
-1121 PRPQDSG
+1121 PHPFGSPRPSDNGGRALRS
-1128 THPHKTHSHHKYAL
+1128 HSQLQYAL

-1148 EASSHE
+1148 EASS
-1154 SGRSRHGSV
+1154 RGSP
-1163 HTPESGHKDAWLTP
+1163 HSPHSLIRTPESLGHKDAWLTP
-1177 RVTPAQGRVILS
+1177 RVTPAQGRVVLS
-1189 TTPREGVMRDLPPSQ
+1189 TTPGEGTIEARELPPSQ
-1204 ESAVDN
+1204 EAAVNN

-1236 KISDDPVLT
+1236 KISADPILT

-1274 TMFEQFADI
+1274 SVFDQFADI
-1283 NSRAMSDLGISEDDF
+1283 NSRAMSELGVGEDDF

-1307 MELLRPLTRDSLNTR
+1307 LEFLRPLTRDSMSTR
-1322 DEPSSMMTFLQ
+1322 DEPSSMLTFLQ
-1333 ELSYTSLHPL
+1333 ELSHTSLHPL

-1349 LGSSQSQRLHPHRSG
+1349 LGSSHSQRLLNHYQQRSN
-1364 LSTRGSQKGIRRD
+1364 LSTRGSQKQNMKRD

-1386 GSSIRDTFTAS
+1386 GSSIRDTFTSS

-1409 KATDSMIARHGRAD
+1409 GGKMTDSMIAGHGGPD
-1423 TELDILMMDSEVSS
+1423 SELDIMMMDSEVPS
-1437 RRGMCDAQTQTDPEF
+1437 RRGLCDAQTQTDPEF
-1452 GTELTEDEL
+1452 AAELTEDEL
-1461 RMTSAQSRASLR
+1461 RMNSAQSRASLR
-1473 YQFKN
+1473 HQFKN
-1478 RLEESRNAAEE
+1478 RLEESRHAAEE

-1495 VISVPSQRSI
+1495 VISVPSQRSL

-1517 PDDIKEEV
+1517 PDEIKEEV

-1534 PPDLRRQSTA
+1534 PPDVRRQSTA
-1544 MSRKLVD
+1544 MSRKLGE
-1551 HPVVGEYLKAYEGV
+1551 HPVVGEYLRAYEGV
-1565 LSFKENLSRIM
+1565 VSFKENLSKIM

-1604 QLESMTKNIY
+1604 QLENMTKNIY

-1620 MSVLGSMLY
+1620 MSVLSSMLY
-1629 IEREPLVSSLNGM
+1629 IEREPLVSSLNGI
-1642 LVSRDQTRNTLQN
+1642 LISRDQTRNTLQN
-1655 RERSADSGRGQTATR
+1655 RERSADSGRGLTATR
-1670 GSNQSFSTRVPQ
+1670 GSNQSYSTRIPQ
-1682 SASSENLAFKE
+1682 SASSDKEAFKE
-1693 LQQNYEKLQQQL
+1693 LQQNYEKLQHQL

-1739 LGKAS
+1739 LGKAAGQD
-1744 SRSRPPSEGV
+1744 RPSSEGA
-1754 GQQQTP
+1754 GQQAAP

-1818 HHSRMKDIEE
+1818 HHSRMKEIEE

-1854 AKRWADK
+1854 AKRWADR

-1898 RGSPLDADYTQLLE
+1898 RGSPLDPDYTKLLE

-1925 TRPHHRTVS
+1925 TRPHRVVS

-1956 RQLHQ
+1956 RQYHQ
-1961 NLDPPQQPLF
+1961 NLDPPQQLIF
-1971 RREIPRPLEGDETGL
+1971 RKEIPRPLEGDETGL
-1986 MGSSALNYNTAVQR
+1986 MGSSALTYNTAVQR
-2000 QTWNMSTSL
+2000 QTWNMSTSH
-2009 VRGDPSDPMNSMNT
+2009 VKGDPSDPLNSMNT

-2042 TKYGSPGLTDDRLI
+2042 SKYGSPGLTDDRLI

-2079 SFTGSKDVPTT
+2079 SFTGSKEVPTT
-2090 TPVSRAV
+2090 TPVSRAI
-2097 TNSAGNKRVRLSDSE
+2097 TNSAGNKRVRLSESE
-2112 MSTRRSMSNTPPL
+2112 MSTRRSIPSTPPL
-2125 PPISGQDVTEQGP
+2125 PPISGQDATDQGQ

-2157 QPHVREMISPLK
+2157 QPNVMEVISPLK

>member
-131 DEPLFS
+131 EEPLFS

-535 PKDQILGRFAQYRQL
+535 PKDQIPGRFAQYRQL

-682 DAKSQRQKSGSSSHI
+682 DAK
-697 SSADLEGDIAPWLL
+697 
-711 SRGKSR
+711 
-717 KTRLESAA
+717 
-725 SSQSEEEVEEYKRR
+725 
-739 SSLSKSSFHSKSE
+739 
-752 KIVSELSKLTD
+752 
-763 PNESD
+763 
-768 EDRALESDSE
+768 
-778 PFSRRMTQSRK
+778 
-789 SLKSRRTSQGESR
+789 
-802 MRSSRGSLQLEG
+802 
-814 AESEIS
+814 
-820 QFQDDGKI
+820 
-828 SGGGKSQL
+828 
-836 SNRDKSQMSARD
+836 
-848 KSQLS
+848 
-853 ARDPSQLS
+853 
-861 TRDKSRVSERGKS
+861 
-874 KMSSRDKSLLSE
+874 
-886 AEGGVPSQQD
+886 
-896 TSSQDEAEHDPI
+896 
-908 SKAPSRRSSHSNIN
+908 
-922 LKESR
+922 
-927 QSTKHSLRKSHL
+927 
-939 SDKSRVSDKQSRQ
+939 
-952 STHFSFRPNVD
+952 
-963 DGSEEDGEIEEEI
+963 
-976 NQDSRVT
+976 
-983 RNHSKVTSRKTT
+983 
-995 MSARSEEEMMGLVG
+995 
-1009 DEDYEDDFEENE
+1009 
-1021 DQGRRGPGFE
+1021 
-1031 FEDKMASRARSL
+1031 
-1043 PIGQHLLEDVDL
+1043 
-1055 SRNVDSAPD
+1055 
-1064 KMRRRGSVR
+1064 
-1073 EGRRNSEAEARITS
+1073 AEARITS

-1128 THPHKTHSHHKYAL
+1128 THPHKTHSQHKYAL

-1409 KATDSMIARHGRAD
+1409 KATDSMIARHGGAD
-1423 TELDILMMDSEVSS
+1423 TELDILMMDSE
-1437 RRGMCDAQTQTDPEF
+1437 TQTDPEF

-2090 TPVSRAV
+2090 TPVSQAV

>member
-40 DELEKVMHRVEDIY
+40 DELEKVMTRVEDIY

-71 VEYIEDIKELEEILT
+71 VEYIEDIKELEQILT

-121 FFMDATKPAE
+121 FFMDATKPPE
-131 DEPLFS
+131 DEPLYA

-159 RLTDRLGE
+159 RLADRLGE
-167 LNSQMVDWLTNF
+167 LNSQMVDWLSNY
-179 AINKASTKGK
+179 AINKASTKLKEKSKLAEEGK
-189 KKMEKALDKAKDDL
+189 KKLEKALDKAKDDL
-203 SGLSEKLLKLQS
+203 GGLSDKLLKLQG

-231 EIKTSDTQKYRTA
+231 EIKTSDTQKFRTA
-244 AEAAKKSIQEF
+244 AEAAKKTIQEF
-255 EETTLRNKEA
+255 EESALKNKEL
-265 MQKKDKEIR
+265 MKTKDAQIK
-274 ELNSKLSM
+274 ELNGKLSM

-287 GQSDYVSKMSSER
+287 GQTDYLSKMSSER
-300 NQEKNGE
+300 NNEKNGE
-307 LKPEDL
+307 LKPEDM
-313 KKKLAELQDLVDNSK
+313 KKKLEELQNLVDNNKS
-328 ASFFE
+328 SFFE
-333 AQRDWQKLHDQQVTA
+333 AQRDWQKLHDQQVA
-348 LSNAHKEEMA
+348 AMSNVHKEEIA
-358 ELKAGFEEELKKYKD
+358 EMKAAFEEEIKKYKE
-373 EITEA
+373 EITQA
-378 ESRVYEA
+378 EHQVYEA
-385 EKAAILAASQADKLR
+385 EKAAILAADQADKLR

-407 LRGTSAESKVV
+407 LRRGTSAESKTI
-418 TEPDSQED
+418 TEAESHDD

-431 GPSTTKTVRESRP
+431 GPSTSKTVRESRP
-444 STKSSKQSAV
+444 STKSSKQSV

-462 VKPPTTINKSPGK
+462 VKPPPTTTNKSPGK

-508 DPVPETDANVQFDN
+508 DPVPENELNVQFDN
-522 KFELADESSWGSV
+522 KFELADDSSWASV
-535 PKDQILGRFAQYRQL
+535 PKDQVPGRFAQYRQL

-588 AERNVLIEQVEQA
+588 AERNILIEQVEQA
-601 QKLQTEAEKEADDA
+601 QKLQNEAEKEADDA

-634 GKRTVIT
+634 GKRTDIT
-641 RKISQPLPKVV
+641 HKISRPIPKVI

-667 EGTEQELSNLMQQTD
+667 EGTDQELSNLMQQTD
-682 DAKSQRQKSGSSSHI
+682 DAK
-697 SSADLEGDIAPWLL
+697 
-711 SRGKSR
+711 
-717 KTRLESAA
+717 
-725 SSQSEEEVEEYKRR
+725 
-739 SSLSKSSFHSKSE
+739 
-752 KIVSELSKLTD
+752 
-763 PNESD
+763 
-768 EDRALESDSE
+768 
-778 PFSRRMTQSRK
+778 
-789 SLKSRRTSQGESR
+789 
-802 MRSSRGSLQLEG
+802 
-814 AESEIS
+814 
-820 QFQDDGKI
+820 
-828 SGGGKSQL
+828 
-836 SNRDKSQMSARD
+836 
-848 KSQLS
+848 
-853 ARDPSQLS
+853 
-861 TRDKSRVSERGKS
+861 
-874 KMSSRDKSLLSE
+874 
-886 AEGGVPSQQD
+886 
-896 TSSQDEAEHDPI
+896 
-908 SKAPSRRSSHSNIN
+908 
-922 LKESR
+922 
-927 QSTKHSLRKSHL
+927 
-939 SDKSRVSDKQSRQ
+939 
-952 STHFSFRPNVD
+952 
-963 DGSEEDGEIEEEI
+963 
-976 NQDSRVT
+976 
-983 RNHSKVTSRKTT
+983 
-995 MSARSEEEMMGLVG
+995 
-1009 DEDYEDDFEENE
+1009 
-1021 DQGRRGPGFE
+1021 
-1031 FEDKMASRARSL
+1031 
-1043 PIGQHLLEDVDL
+1043 
-1055 SRNVDSAPD
+1055 
-1064 KMRRRGSVR
+1064 
-1073 EGRRNSEAEARITS
+1073 AEARITS

-1100 SPQPKKEEIRK
+1100 SPQPRVEEVRK
-1111 LSGVRSPLGS
+1111 NSGQNRTPLGS
-1121 PRPQDSG
+1121 PHPFGSPRPSDNGGRALRS
-1128 THPHKTHSHHKYAL
+1128 HSQLQYAL

-1148 EASSHE
+1148 EASS
-1154 SGRSRHGSV
+1154 RGSPHSPHNSI
-1163 HTPESGHKDAWLTP
+1163 HTPESLGHKDAWLTP
-1177 RVTPAQGRVILS
+1177 RVTPAQGRVVLS
-1189 TTPREGVMRDLPPSQ
+1189 TTPGEGTTDPRELPPSQ
-1204 ESAVDN
+1204 EAAVNN
-1210 VKTMLEEENLSSM
+1210 VKTMLEEDNLSSM

-1236 KISDDPVLT
+1236 KISADPILT

-1274 TMFEQFADI
+1274 SVFDQFADI
-1283 NSRAMSDLGISEDDF
+1283 NSRAMSELGVGEDDF

-1307 MELLRPLTRDSLNTR
+1307 LEFLRPLTRDSMSTR
-1322 DEPSSMMTFLQ
+1322 DEPSSMLTFLQ
-1333 ELSYTSLHPL
+1333 ELSHTSLHPL

-1349 LGSSQSQRLHPHRSG
+1349 LGSSHSQRLLNHYQQRSN
-1364 LSTRGSQKGIRRD
+1364 LSTRGSQKPNMKRD

-1386 GSSIRDTFTAS
+1386 GSSIRDTFTSS
-1397 SKDSMRFILGGG
+1397 SKDSIRFILGGAGG
-1409 KATDSMIARHGRAD
+1409 KMTDSMIAGHGGPD
-1423 TELDILMMDSEVSS
+1423 SELDIMMMDSEVPS
-1437 RRGMCDAQTQTDPEF
+1437 RRGLCDAQTQTDPEF
-1452 GTELTEDEL
+1452 ATELTEDEL
-1461 RMTSAQSRASLR
+1461 RMNSAQSRASLR
-1473 YQFKN
+1473 HQFKN
-1478 RLEESRNAAEE
+1478 RLEESRHAAEE

-1495 VISVPSQRSI
+1495 VISVPSQRSL

-1517 PDDIKEEV
+1517 PDEIKEEV

-1534 PPDLRRQSTA
+1534 PPDVRRQSTA
-1544 MSRKLVD
+1544 MSRKPGE
-1551 HPVVGEYLKAYEGV
+1551 HPVVGEYLRAYEGV
-1565 LSFKENLSRIM
+1565 VSFKENLSKIM

-1604 QLESMTKNIY
+1604 QLENMTKNIY

-1620 MSVLGSMLY
+1620 MSVLSSMLY
-1629 IEREPLVSSLNGM
+1629 IEREPLVSSLNGI
-1642 LVSRDQTRNTLQN
+1642 LISRDQTRNTLQN
-1655 RERSADSGRGQTATR
+1655 RERSADSGRGLTATR
-1670 GSNQSFSTRVPQ
+1670 GSNQSYSTRIPH
-1682 SASSENLAFKE
+1682 SASSDKEAFKE
-1693 LQQNYEKLQQQL
+1693 LQQNYEKLQHQL

-1739 LGKAS
+1739 LGKAAGQD
-1744 SRSRPPSEGV
+1744 RPSSEGA
-1754 GQQQTP
+1754 GQQAAP

-1818 HHSRMKDIEE
+1818 HHSRMKEIEE

-1854 AKRWADK
+1854 AKRWADR

-1898 RGSPLDADYTQLLE
+1898 RGSPLDPDYTKLLE

-1925 TRPHHRTVS
+1925 TRPHRVVS

-1956 RQLHQ
+1956 RQYHQ
-1961 NLDPPQQPLF
+1961 NLDPPQQPIF
-1971 RREIPRPLEGDETGL
+1971 RKEIPRPLEGDETGL
-1986 MGSSALNYNTAVQR
+1986 MGSSALTYNTGVQR
-2000 QTWNMSTSL
+2000 QTWNMSTSH
-2009 VRGDPSDPMNSMNT
+2009 VKGDPSDPLNSMNT

-2042 TKYGSPGLTDDRLI
+2042 SKYGSPGLTDDRLI

-2079 SFTGSKDVPTT
+2079 SFTGSKEVPTT
-2090 TPVSRAV
+2090 TPVSRAI
-2097 TNSAGNKRVRLSDSE
+2097 TNSAGNKRVRLSESE
-2112 MSTRRSMSNTPPL
+2112 MSTRRSIPSTPPL
-2125 PPISGQDVTEQGP
+2125 PPISGQDATDQGQ

-2157 QPHVREMISPLK
+2157 QPNVMEVISPLK

>member
-131 DEPLFS
+131 EEPLFS

-179 AINKASTKGK
+179 AINKASTKLKEKSKLAEEGK

-255 EETTLRNKEA
+255 EETTLKNKEA

-407 LRGTSAESKVV
+407 LRGTSAESKVI

-535 PKDQILGRFAQYRQL
+535 PKDQIPGRFAQYRQL

-828 SGGGKSQL
+828 SGRGKSQL
-836 SNRDKSQMSARD
+836 SNGDKSQMSARD

-983 RNHSKVTSRKTT
+983 RNHTKVTSRKTT

-1009 DEDYEDDFEENE
+1009 NEDYEDDFEEDE

-1043 PIGQHLLEDVDL
+1043 PIGQHLLEDVDT

-1111 LSGVRSPLGS
+1111 L
-1121 PRPQDSG
+1121 D
-1128 THPHKTHSHHKYAL
+1128 
-1142 PIQEIS
+1142 
-1148 EASSHE
+1148 
-1154 SGRSRHGSV
+1154 
-1163 HTPESGHKDAWLTP
+1163 
-1177 RVTPAQGRVILS
+1177 
-1189 TTPREGVMRDLPPSQ
+1189 RETSM
-1204 ESAVDN
+1204 SAN
-1210 VKTMLEEENLSSM
+1210 YRIT
-1223 QQRTLESVRSALQ
+1223 
-1236 KISDDPVLT
+1236 IDD
-1245 DVQLERTLTIISL
+1245 E
-1258 ASQLTEESLQL
+1258 
-1269 GVLPD
+1269 
-1274 TMFEQFADI
+1274 
-1283 NSRAMSDLGISEDDF
+1283 
-1298 RVSETPNPP
+1298 
-1307 MELLRPLTRDSLNTR
+1307 
-1322 DEPSSMMTFLQ
+1322 
-1333 ELSYTSLHPL
+1333 
-1343 PPLHGY
+1343 
-1349 LGSSQSQRLHPHRSG
+1349 
-1364 LSTRGSQKGIRRD
+1364 
-1377 MTFATMATG
+1377 
-1386 GSSIRDTFTAS
+1386 
-1397 SKDSMRFILGGG
+1397 
-1409 KATDSMIARHGRAD
+1409 
-1423 TELDILMMDSEVSS
+1423 
-1437 RRGMCDAQTQTDPEF
+1437 TQTDPEF

-1792 KDAVTTMDEYVSLPA
+1792 KDAVTAMDEYVSLPA

-1854 AKRWADK
+1854 AMRWADK

>member
-179 AINKASTKGK
+179 AINKASTKTISNLENMGK

-682 DAKSQRQKSGSSSHI
+682 DAK
-697 SSADLEGDIAPWLL
+697 
-711 SRGKSR
+711 
-717 KTRLESAA
+717 
-725 SSQSEEEVEEYKRR
+725 
-739 SSLSKSSFHSKSE
+739 
-752 KIVSELSKLTD
+752 
-763 PNESD
+763 
-768 EDRALESDSE
+768 
-778 PFSRRMTQSRK
+778 
-789 SLKSRRTSQGESR
+789 
-802 MRSSRGSLQLEG
+802 
-814 AESEIS
+814 
-820 QFQDDGKI
+820 
-828 SGGGKSQL
+828 
-836 SNRDKSQMSARD
+836 
-848 KSQLS
+848 
-853 ARDPSQLS
+853 
-861 TRDKSRVSERGKS
+861 
-874 KMSSRDKSLLSE
+874 
-886 AEGGVPSQQD
+886 
-896 TSSQDEAEHDPI
+896 
-908 SKAPSRRSSHSNIN
+908 
-922 LKESR
+922 
-927 QSTKHSLRKSHL
+927 
-939 SDKSRVSDKQSRQ
+939 
-952 STHFSFRPNVD
+952 
-963 DGSEEDGEIEEEI
+963 
-976 NQDSRVT
+976 
-983 RNHSKVTSRKTT
+983 
-995 MSARSEEEMMGLVG
+995 
-1009 DEDYEDDFEENE
+1009 
-1021 DQGRRGPGFE
+1021 
-1031 FEDKMASRARSL
+1031 
-1043 PIGQHLLEDVDL
+1043 
-1055 SRNVDSAPD
+1055 
-1064 KMRRRGSVR
+1064 
-1073 EGRRNSEAEARITS
+1073 AEARITS

-1111 LSGVRSPLGS
+1111 L
-1121 PRPQDSG
+1121 D
-1128 THPHKTHSHHKYAL
+1128 
-1142 PIQEIS
+1142 
-1148 EASSHE
+1148 
-1154 SGRSRHGSV
+1154 
-1163 HTPESGHKDAWLTP
+1163 
-1177 RVTPAQGRVILS
+1177 
-1189 TTPREGVMRDLPPSQ
+1189 RETSM
-1204 ESAVDN
+1204 SAN
-1210 VKTMLEEENLSSM
+1210 YRIT
-1223 QQRTLESVRSALQ
+1223 
-1236 KISDDPVLT
+1236 IDD
-1245 DVQLERTLTIISL
+1245 E
-1258 ASQLTEESLQL
+1258 
-1269 GVLPD
+1269 
-1274 TMFEQFADI
+1274 
-1283 NSRAMSDLGISEDDF
+1283 
-1298 RVSETPNPP
+1298 
-1307 MELLRPLTRDSLNTR
+1307 
-1322 DEPSSMMTFLQ
+1322 
-1333 ELSYTSLHPL
+1333 
-1343 PPLHGY
+1343 
-1349 LGSSQSQRLHPHRSG
+1349 
-1364 LSTRGSQKGIRRD
+1364 
-1377 MTFATMATG
+1377 
-1386 GSSIRDTFTAS
+1386 
-1397 SKDSMRFILGGG
+1397 
-1409 KATDSMIARHGRAD
+1409 
-1423 TELDILMMDSEVSS
+1423 
-1437 RRGMCDAQTQTDPEF
+1437 TQTDPEF